1 MANEHGH
8 LTKASRDDLDPS
20 LRRRLEVW
28 YDKAY
33 TDDNLFL
40 TLAANEDVLEM
51 FLAWVKAAYDGSSG
65 LDPHLVELCRI
76 RMANRNECF
85 H

>member
-1 MANEHGH
+1 MANQHGH
-8 LTKASRDDLDPS
+8 LTKASRDALDDGQKH
-20 LRRRLEVW
+20 RLEVW

-40 TLAANEDVLEM
+40 TLAGNPDVLDM
-51 FLAWVKAAYDGSSG
+51 FLDWVKMTYGGGSG
-65 LDPHLVELCRI
+65 LDPHMVELCRI